1 MLLVQFDFTI
11 QEDPD
16 SAFEQCRQ
24 KKREA
29 LIEVY
34 KYLEAVPPQSPL
46 PLKLLQQLLVMIQ
59 ASTTNAQPPP
69 F

>member
-1 MLLVQFDFTI
+1 MFLVQFDFTI
-11 QEDPD
+11 SEDPD

-59 ASTTNAQPPP
+59 ASATNTQPPP

>member
-1 MLLVQFDFTI
+1 MQFDFTI

-24 KKREA
+24 KKRET

-34 KYLEAVPPQSPL
+34 KYLEAVSPQSPL

-59 ASTTNAQPPP
+59 ASITENQPYQL
-69 F
+69 

>member
-59 ASTTNAQPPP
+59 ASATNTQPPP

>member
-1 MLLVQFDFTI
+1 MLLMQFDFTI
-11 QEDPD
+11 QEGPD

-59 ASTTNAQPPP
+59 ASATNTQPPP

>member
-59 ASTTNAQPPP
+59 ASAANTQPPP
-69 F
+69 L

>member
-1 MLLVQFDFTI
+1 LAQFDFTI

-46 PLKLLQQLLVMIQ
+46 PSKLLQQLLVMIQ
-59 ASTTNAQPPP
+59 ASAANTQPPP
-69 F
+69 L

>member
-16 SAFEQCRQ
+16 SAFEQGRQ

-59 ASTTNAQPPP
+59 ASTTNTHPPP

>member
-59 ASTTNAQPPP
+59 ASTTNTQPPP